1 MRSVCETVSRNT
13 NFKIVQI
20 IKLITELG
28 IEKEKLLGQDTV
40 RLIGTHMSVKLLVAV
55 AFERSERK
63 DV

>member
-1 MRSVCETVSRNT
+1 MILCKTISRNM

-20 IKLITELG
+20 IKPITKLG

-40 RLIGTHMSVKLLVAV
+40 RPIGNHMGVKLLVAV